1 MRRWFKAHPGW
12 TATIVAVVAVLIGVG
27 IGAASTED
35 QTRIG
40 ELEGQVADLERDVA
54 REREFAAESRARVR
68 AAERRADRRISTA
81 EQRAFRDAERQL
93 AERSQEVEQ
102 RETEVAER
110 EQTLEGATIP
120 DGTWELGRDYEAG
133 LYRARG
139 GDSCYWAKLKTAHGG
154 GIDDIIDNGLGG
166 GTQTV
171 QIDSPFFETTGCGEW
186 QKIG

>member
-1 MRRWFKAHPGW
+1 VRRWFRAHPGW
-12 TATIVAVVAVLIGVG
+12 TATIVAVVALFIGVG

-35 QTRIG
+35 QTRID

-68 AAERRADRRISTA
+68 AAERRADRLVRTA
-81 EQRAFRDAERQL
+81 DERALRDAERLL

-102 RETEVAER
+102 RESEVAEK

-120 DGTWELGRDYEAG
+120 DGTWQLGRDYEAG
-133 LYRARG
+133 LYRTKG
-139 GDSCYWAKLKTAHGG
+139 GEGCYWAELGSGNT
-154 GIDDIIDNGLGG
+154 DDIINNGFGG
-166 GTQTV
+166 GVQTV
-171 QIDSPFFETTGCGEW
+171 EIDSPFFETSDCGEW